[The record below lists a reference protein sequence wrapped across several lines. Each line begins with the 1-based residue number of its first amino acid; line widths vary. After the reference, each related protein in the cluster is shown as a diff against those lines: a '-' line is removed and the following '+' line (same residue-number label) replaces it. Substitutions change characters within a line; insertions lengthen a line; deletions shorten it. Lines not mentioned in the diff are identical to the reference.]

1 MADTTTQS
9 EPKPTQPE
17 HAKPEHKPAKP
28 AKADKAGPVGR
39 KPASD
44 DKPRREPKPTSKNA
58 VTVIDATGLVLGRMA
73 THAAKRALEGDDVH
87 IVNAEKAIIVGSSKR
102 AIQEHYLFKR
112 QVGTS
117 RKGPFFPREPHLLV
131 KRTCRGMINY
141 QSARGRAA
149 YKRIKAHLGVP
160 KELANTKALPV
171 EAAQRAA
178 RTYLTVAELSTWL
191 GRPTK
196 EA

>member
-1 MADTTTQS
+1 MSGSKHPNAPFTL
-9 EPKPTQPE
+9 E
-17 HAKPEHKPAKP
+17 HDGK
-28 AKADKAGPVGR
+28 R
-39 KPASD
+39 
-44 DKPRREPKPTSKNA
+44 T

-73 THAAKRALEGDDVH
+73 THVAKRAIEGEEVH
-87 IVNAEKAIIVGSSKR
+87 IVNAEKAIIVGSSRK

-117 RKGPFFPREPHLLV
+117 RKGPFFPREPHMLV

-141 QSARGRAA
+141 QSSAGRAA

-160 KELANTKALPV
+160 KELASEKTTPLP
-171 EAAQRAA
+171 AAERQA
-178 RTYLTVAELSTWL
+178 RTFVTVAELSSWL
-191 GRPTK
+191 GRPTPSNPTPHKK